1 MANYSINSLKLSGDN
16 HIITLPYGVC
26 ETAAGTAA
34 KAVTVDT
41 KDSAFELVAGAAVL
55 VKFSNK
61 NSASNPPT
69 LNVNSTGAKPIYRY
83 GTTAASTSD
92 ETTGWRAGAVI
103 LFIYDGTGWVRAFF
117 ENTTYSS
124 LKNPNAL
131 TIGNTVYDGSAAK
144 TVTAADLGIT
154 GALIFKGTSTT
165 VITDG
170 GTEAPTISGTSI
182 TTTNLQAGNVVLYS
196 NKEFVWNG
204 SAWELLGDEGSYAL
218 KTKKISAGIGLT
230 GGGTLEAD
238 RTIKAKLK
246 SETAL
251 SSAAGSGKVYP
262 VAVDKDG
269 YLSVNVPWTDTNTDT
284 NTWRKVQLN
293 GTDKLGNGVSTNP
306 LNIKAG
312 SNMTITESSGTFT
325 FASTNT
331 NDNQTIKAN
340 GTAFGINDVVD
351 IIPGANVTISAN
363 TDNKSI
369 TISAKDTITT
379 DTNTWRR
386 IQLNGTDKLGSG
398 ISTNPL
404 NIKAGSNMTIS
415 ENGGTFTFNATDTNT
430 DTKVTSV
437 GNHYTPAADS
447 AAALSVDAS
456 STTNATWASTSLVT
470 GVNLQRDA
478 KGHVTGVTVDSIRM
492 PSNPNTDTK
501 VTQSAAITTAGN
513 YPLILGYSTATTAV
527 TNTVNKTST
536 LYYNPSTTLLTSP
549 KYSVNSKVTLEYN
562 ATDDSL
568 DFIFV

>member
-1 MANYSINSLKLSGDN
+1 
-16 HIITLPYGVC
+16 
-26 ETAAGTAA
+26 
-34 KAVTVDT
+34 
-41 KDSAFELVAGAAVL
+41 
-55 VKFSNK
+55 
-61 NSASNPPT
+61 
-69 LNVNSTGAKPIYRY
+69 
-83 GTTAASTSD
+83 
-92 ETTGWRAGAVI
+92 
-103 LFIYDGTGWVRAFF
+103 
-117 ENTTYSS
+117 
-124 LKNPNAL
+124 
-131 TIGNTVYDGSAAK
+131 
-144 TVTAADLGIT
+144 
-154 GALIFKGTSTT
+154 
-165 VITDG
+165 
-170 GTEAPTISGTSI
+170 
-182 TTTNLQAGNVVLYS
+182 
-196 NKEFVWNG
+196 
-204 SAWELLGDEGSYAL
+204 
-218 KTKKISAGIGLT
+218 
-230 GGGTLEAD
+230 
-238 RTIKAKLK
+238 
-246 SETAL
+246 
-251 SSAAGSGKVYP
+251 
-262 VAVDKDG
+262 
-269 YLSVNVPWTDTNTDT
+269 
-284 NTWRKVQLN
+284 
-293 GTDKLGNGVSTNP
+293 
-306 LNIKAG
+306 
-312 SNMTITESSGTFT
+312 MTITESSGTFT

-351 IIPGANVTISAN
+351 IIPGENVTISAN

-369 TISAKDTITT
+369 TISAKDTIIT

-415 ENGGTFTFNATDTNT
+415 ESGGTFTFNATDTNT

-437 GNHYTPAADS
+437 GNHYAPAADS

-513 YPLILGYSTATTAV
+513 YPLILGYSTATTAI

-536 LYYNPSTTLLTSP
+536 LYYNPSTTLLTAP
-549 KYSVNSKVTLEYN
+549 KYSVNNKVTLEYN